1 MMLRIF
7 ARLMVSRR
15 LWLSIGVAAAVTVVF
30 TLAAVAAIVA
40 GVLLDRAVGRGPDV
54 ERLTMIALIVGVL
67 AATAALVGLAVLA
80 VVRRRGRVRRWV
92 PLREQMLHNAATLP
106 ATYLVQINSRPPASV
121 GGPVQAVDL
130 ITGGCGHLWLLA
142 SYPTRS
148 VLCFSIDA
156 RGPVVRAWMT
166 GAMWAATARETARAE
181 RDASREHMLVRRAEQ
196 ARLQAAAG
204 QVVADAER
212 IVRHSAQR

>member
-1 MMLRIF
+1 MLRIF

-67 AATAALVGLAVLA
+67 AATAALVGLMVLA
-80 VVRRRGRVRRWV
+80 VVRRRGRIRRWV
-92 PLREQMLHNAATLP
+92 PLRESMLHDAATLP
-106 ATYLVQINSRPPASV
+106 ATYLVQISSRPQAML
-121 GGPVQAVDL
+121 GGSVQAVDL
-130 ITGGCGHLWLLA
+130 LTGGFGCLWLPA
-142 SYPTRS
+142 SYPTGS

-156 RGPVVRAWMT
+156 RGPVVRAWMS
-166 GAMWAATARETARAE
+166 GAMWAATACEAARSE
-181 RDASREHMLVRRAEQ
+181 RDAARERRLARRVEQ
-196 ARLQAAAG
+196 ARLQAAADRA
-204 QVVADAER
+204 VAEAER
-212 IVRHSAQR
+212 IVRRSASD